1 MAEQESA
8 TPSSLD
14 PRFEPLAVAV
24 AVGDT
29 IKDAAEK
36 VGIPLSTAYHTSCLE
51 VFKQRVTALRSE
63 ATQQAL
69 GQMTDGLVSAVA
81 TIKALMAETNEP
93 KVRLDAAKAMLANHA
108 ALANV
113 AEFRERLEKLEAMRK
128 DSK

>member
-1 MAEQESA
+1 MPEQEID

-24 AVGDT
+24 AAGCT
-29 IKDAAEK
+29 IKDASEK
-36 VGIPLSTAYHTSCLE
+36 TGIPLSTAYHTTSGE
-51 VFKQRVTALRSE
+51 AFKQRVIALRAE

-69 GQMTDGLVSAVA
+69 GQMTDGLVSAVV

-93 KVRLDAAKAMLANHA
+93 KIRLDAAKAMLTNHA

-113 AEFRERLEKLEAMRK
+113 AELRERLEKLEQAMK
-128 DSK
+128 N